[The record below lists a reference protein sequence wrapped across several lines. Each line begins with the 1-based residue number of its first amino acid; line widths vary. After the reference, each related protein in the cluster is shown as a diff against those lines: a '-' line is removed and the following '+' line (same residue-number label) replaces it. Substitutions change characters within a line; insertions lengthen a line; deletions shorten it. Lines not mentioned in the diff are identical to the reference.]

1 MLLCSG
7 LPQSVFC
14 YSNRELVWER
24 AQLVKCLLC
33 MYKDL
38 SLSLRTQV
46 FKSQVWVSS
55 VVKSTYCSHRELSS
69 VLSTQVWQF
78 PAFCDSSS
86 RGSDAL
92 FWPPWVPSSLM
103 CPRLHTDI
111 QTVTNNYYFFK
122 ARCGVCVY
130 TWGYEDSQ
138 SPGVCCPAGLTH
150 LVGSRPIRDPVS
162 KTKGNKVEGVPR
174 NDTRS

>member
-38 SLSLRTQV
+38 SWSLRTQV

-78 PAFCDSSS
+78 PAFCNSNY

-92 FWPPWVPSSLM
+92 FWPPWVPSSLT
-103 CPRLHTDI
+103 CPRLHTGTQLQIITIFLKPGVVRVFIPGDTETVRALELLSSRPNTPGGI
-111 QTVTNNYYFFK
+111 QTNKRPCFK
-122 ARCGVCVY
+122 NKGKQGRRCPK
-130 TWGYEDSQ
+130 E
-138 SPGVCCPAGLTH
+138 
-150 LVGSRPIRDPVS
+150 
-162 KTKGNKVEGVPR
+162 
-174 NDTRS
+174 